1 MTNTQFDSIQA
12 EKVISRAHD
21 VLWNDNSFAI
31 IPTIINLER
40 EYNNLKNL
48 AFHPTW
54 NIKEQVVKML
64 LEYYPNPNTKLDE
77 AYRILSNCFDTVT
90 SDQVKQV
97 ILVLTELPIG

>member
-48 AFHPTW
+48 A
-54 NIKEQVVKML
+54 
-64 LEYYPNPNTKLDE
+64 
-77 AYRILSNCFDTVT
+77 
-90 SDQVKQV
+90 
-97 ILVLTELPIG
+97 